1 MYRCQITQE
10 RPPDMEDTDQA
21 AFVLQNAPAK
31 PDATGNG
38 FPDRYAIKTTGTERV
53 LTCLEAP
60 NIQVIVKSG
69 LTFTASAA
77 RKAPAGTIY
86 LDGVAQTAP
95 FLDHEKKVYNL
106 DHHEG
111 CVRTFTLATC
121 EQALIMC
128 VKGLDLQEREWKI
141 YANEPDLDAI
151 LSIWII
157 LNYKRINNRE
167 AINRRSLFALVR
179 LEGIIDSLGLE
190 MRELSGFPEDLLQK
204 LLRVIDRLRADE
216 LELKKAGEWTA
227 TDFLDYTLGILRK
240 LDQFLIKQSEL
251 DDFKGIEELA
261 RIELTN
267 NRIAVVV
274 ASDLGIYELEPHL
287 AKLYG
292 NRLGWVALKRGEKDY
307 TLRQMDLFMPVNLE
321 DVYQRLNFM
330 DPAVKGRLDVNRWG
344 GSGDI
349 GGSPRN
355 VGTRLA
361 PKEIVSACRDV
372 IDKRSDIRH
381 VKRFLTSAVLTALI
395 LVAAIATAQNW
406 QPARWLEREGLAA
419 WALDPLFGYYL
430 ALLFLTVVILGTLAM
445 RRPWQFGIIL
455 PTGKDWLCLVPFSVA
470 CGLSGLLPVPG
481 KALFAADPMVAWTI
495 TLVLIPFA
503 LELLFRG
510 LVHGMMA
517 RLATI
522 QNCESRWFFSGPTI
536 GSSLLYTA
544 AVSVQMTMMPFD
556 PTFPRTLVFMGQFAA
571 MAAIFGLFTG
581 MIRERSHSILPAWL
595 FHAAAAAT
603 LILAYGPP

>member
-1 MYRCQITQE
+1 
-10 RPPDMEDTDQA
+10 MEDNDQA
-21 AFVLQNAPAK
+21 PFVLQNAPAK
-31 PDATGNG
+31 PDAAGNG
-38 FPDRYAIKTTGTERV
+38 LPDRYAIKGGGTDRV

-60 NIQVIVKSG
+60 NLQVIVKSG
-69 LTFTASAA
+69 LTVTASAA

-86 LDGVAQTAP
+86 LDGVAQTTP

-106 DHHEG
+106 DHHDG

-141 YANEPDLDAI
+141 FANEPDLDAI

-157 LNYKRINNRE
+157 LNNKRINNRE

-190 MRELSGFPEDLLQK
+190 MRELSGFPEDLLKK
-204 LLRVIDRLRADE
+204 LMRVIDRLRAEE
-216 LELKKAGEWTA
+216 LELKKAGEWSG

-240 LDQFLIKQSEL
+240 LDQFLIRQGEL
-251 DDFKGIEELA
+251 DDFKGVEELA

-274 ASDLGIYELEPHL
+274 ESDLGIYELEPHL

-292 NRLGWVALKRGEKDY
+292 NRLGWVALRRGEKDY

-330 DPAVKGRLDVNRWG
+330 DPAVKGRLNVNRWG

-349 GGSPRN
+349 GGSPRST
-355 VGTRLA
+355 GTRLA
-361 PKEIVSACRDV
+361 PAQIVSACRDV

-381 VKRFLTSAVLTALI
+381 LKRFLTSAVLAALI
-395 LVAAIATAQNW
+395 LVAAMATAQNW
-406 QPARWLEREGLAA
+406 QPAHWLEREGLAA
-419 WALDPLFGYYL
+419 WARDPLFGYYF
-430 ALLFLTVVILGTLAM
+430 ALLVLTVIILGVMAI

-455 PTGKDWLCLVPFSVA
+455 PTGKDWVRLLPLAVV
-470 CGLSGLLPVPG
+470 CGLSDLLPVPG
-481 KALFAADPMVAWTI
+481 KTLFAADPLAAWAI
-495 TLVLIPFA
+495 ALVLIP
-503 LELLFRG
+503 LSMELLFRS

-517 RLATI
+517 QLATI
-522 QNCESRWFFSGPTI
+522 QDCESRWFFSGPTI

-544 AVSVQMTMMPFD
+544 AVSVQMVMMPIN
-556 PTFPRTLVFMGQFAA
+556 PSPQTLVFMIQFAA
-571 MAAIFGLFTG
+571 VAAIFGLCAG
-581 MIRERSHSILPAWL
+581 MIRERSHSILPAWF

-603 LILAYGPP
+603 LIFAYGPP